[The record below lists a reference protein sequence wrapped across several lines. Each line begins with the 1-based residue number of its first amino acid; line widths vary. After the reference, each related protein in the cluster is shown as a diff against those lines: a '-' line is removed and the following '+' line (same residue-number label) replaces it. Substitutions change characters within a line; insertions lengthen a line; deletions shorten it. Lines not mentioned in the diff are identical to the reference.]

1 MTDLE
6 YAKSELANHTLVLC
20 KERSLITSDK
30 HGVAP
35 MLDFLSDELDLSGY
49 SAADIVVGKA
59 VAMLFVLAKIKEVHA
74 EVLSFEGKE
83 YLEKNNIKVTYN
95 KLIPHILN
103 RTKDDLCPMEKVVHS
118 LDNPSEAFVA
128 LKNKILELRALNN
141 VNK

>member
-6 YAKSELANHTLVLC
+6 YAKSELVNHTLVLC
-20 KERSLITSDK
+20 KDHSLITSDK
-30 HGVAP
+30 HGVSP

-59 VAMLFVLAKIKEVHA
+59 VAMLFVLAKVSEVHA
-74 EVLSFEGKE
+74 EVLSLEAKD
-83 YLEKNNIKVTYN
+83 YLEKHNIKVTYN
-95 KLIPHILN
+95 NLVSHILN

-118 LDNPSEAFVA
+118 LDNPSEAFLA

-141 VNK
+141 INK